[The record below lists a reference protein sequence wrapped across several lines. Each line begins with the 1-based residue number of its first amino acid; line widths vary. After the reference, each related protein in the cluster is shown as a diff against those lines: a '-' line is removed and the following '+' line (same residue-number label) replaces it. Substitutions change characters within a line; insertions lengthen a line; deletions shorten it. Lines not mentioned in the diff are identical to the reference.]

1 MIDSTRRSLRGICP
15 VLVIVLT
22 AACAEPAYEPAEP
35 LDARTMALWSESC
48 ALCHVAGEAGAPR
61 TGIFEDWQ
69 PRLEQGGARLLRH
82 TVEGF
87 NMMPPL
93 GYCMACEAGD
103 FELMIE
109 FMAGVKLE
117 PAS

>member
-1 MIDSTRRSLRGICP
+1 MIEIGRRILHGVCL
-15 VLVIVLT
+15 VLVVALT

-35 LDARTMALWSESC
+35 LDARTMAMWSESC

-69 PRLEQGGARLLRH
+69 PRLEQGGVTLLRH

-93 GYCMACEAGD
+93 GYCMACETED
-103 FELMIE
+103 FALMIE

-117 PAS
+117 TGS

>member
-1 MIDSTRRSLRGICP
+1 MCAI
-15 VLVIVLT
+15 LVIALT

-69 PRLEQGGARLLRH
+69 PRLEQGGSALLRH

-93 GYCMACEAGD
+93 GYCMACEARD

-117 PAS
+117 AGS

>member
-1 MIDSTRRSLRGICP
+1 MIELAMRGACVIC
-15 VLVIVLT
+15 LVALS
-22 AACAEPAYEPAEP
+22 AACTEPAVYEPAEP
-35 LDARTMALWSESC
+35 LDARTMALWSDSC

-69 PRLEQGGARLLRH
+69 PRLEQGGPVLLRH
-82 TVEGF
+82 TIEGF

-93 GYCMACEAGD
+93 GYCMGCEAAD
-103 FELMIE
+103 FDRMIE

-117 PAS
+117 TGS